1 MAQHRNKACK
11 AIESGIAGYPGG
23 KNCLSARAAIRG
35 KRATKNIRKCRF
47 PVVFFGL
54 LGCTNRSFCAFPEV
68 LFDLLPGT
76 NRSFCIFPEVLF
88 DLLRRTNRMFFAFP
102 VVLFGLLACT
112 NRSFLLFYEVFFGL
126 LPSTN
131 RMFYALPDACY
142 HPFNQYA
149 PEHPIF
155 EKRT

>member
-1 MAQHRNKACK
+1 MAQQRGFRFYLWQMH
-11 AIESGIAGYPGG
+11 G
-23 KNCLSARAAIRG
+23 LSARALIRG
-35 KRATKNIRKCRF
+35 KRATKNIRK
-47 PVVFFGL
+47 
-54 LGCTNRSFCAFPEV
+54 CAFPEV

>member
-1 MAQHRNKACK
+1 MWSPWPRVAYQRGFSFYLWQIH
-11 AIESGIAGYPGG
+11 G
-23 KNCLSARAAIRG
+23 LSARAGIRG
-35 KRATKNIRKCRF
+35 ECATKNLRK
-47 PVVFFGL
+47 L
-54 LGCTNRSFCAFPEV
+54 AFPEV
-68 LFDLLPGT
+68 LFGLLPST
-76 NRSFCIFPEVLF
+76 NRSFVVFPEVLF
-88 DLLRRTNRMFFAFP
+88 DLLRRTNRMFFALP
-102 VVLFGLLACT
+102 VVLLGLLACT

>member
-1 MAQHRNKACK
+1 MIVLSQARIIGRTSQMAQHRNKACK
-11 AIESGIAGYPGG
+11 AIESGIAGYPSGN
-23 KNCLSARAAIRG
+23 NCLSARAAIRD
-35 KRATKNIRKCRF
+35 KRATKNIRK
-47 PVVFFGL
+47 
-54 LGCTNRSFCAFPEV
+54 
-68 LFDLLPGT
+68 
-76 NRSFCIFPEVLF
+76 CIFPEVLF

>member
-1 MAQHRNKACK
+1 MH
-11 AIESGIAGYPGG
+11 G
-23 KNCLSARAAIRG
+23 LSARAEIRG
-35 KRATKNIRKCRF
+35 KRATKNIRK
-47 PVVFFGL
+47 V
-54 LGCTNRSFCAFPEV
+54 AFPE
-68 LFDLLPGT
+68 
-76 NRSFCIFPEVLF
+76 
-88 DLLRRTNRMFFAFP
+88 
-102 VVLFGLLACT
+102 VLFGLLACT